1 MMFEGPEF
9 PKPLDETV
17 FNDWLEDGRQ
27 QMLRYNFLLI
37 VWNELE
43 REYLPI
49 YVEEREKIE
58 EYEKYPGVL
67 GHESLVAAYALYSE
81 SRLT

>member
-1 MMFEGPEF
+1 MFEGPEF
-9 PKPLDETV
+9 PKPLDEV
-17 FNDWLEDGRQ
+17 EFNNWLEDGRNS
-27 QMLRYNFLLI
+27 MLRYNFLLI

-43 REYLPI
+43 TNYLPV
-49 YVEEREKIE
+49 YVEDREKIK

-81 SRLT
+81 SRIT